1 MIRPAGA
8 KFRYFGNRPPGSAVY
23 SGQRLSVLVVLA
35 AAWVLAIAGRLVH
48 LQVFQHQAYLQLAV
62 QQQNR
67 RVELSA
73 PRGAILDRNGQPLAM
88 SLTVESV
95 CINPRRVPELSVA
108 ADILSSILQL
118 DRRELLG
125 KMTEAAQRGRGF
137 LWVKR
142 KISPGEAERLRSLGL
157 DWIEFRTESK
167 RNYPKGLLA
176 AHVVGAVDHQER
188 GNAGVEQALEGVLR
202 GRAGKARLLT
212 DVRRRS
218 ILAQIAAE
226 AQPGA
231 DVLLTIDERIQHVA
245 ERELT
250 KAVEEN
256 ACVNGSVV
264 VMDPRNGDILAM
276 ASYPGFDP
284 NEPITTGMDLER
296 RANHA
301 FSVPFEPGSVFKVIT
316 VAAALETT
324 SLRPGTIIPCGSGR
338 INLFG
343 RVIRDHHSYSALPMA
358 DVLANSSN
366 IGAIQV
372 GLRVGERRLLD
383 YVRRFGFGRMTELP
397 LPGESAGLVRDLKDW
412 GKSSIG
418 SVAMGHEIS
427 TTTIQLARACSVIA
441 NGGLLLKPRLV
452 MATRQP
458 ARKPLIKPVEQPV
471 RVIQPETA
479 ITMRQMM
486 EGVVLHGT
494 GRRARLEGYSAGGK
508 TGSAQIFDLVSKRYT
523 HRYNASFL
531 GFAPVTNPGVVVV
544 VTLNGA
550 SKFGGAVAAPVFRE
564 VATAALRLLNV
575 QRDLPDAPPS
585 REDEPV
591 ELDDLA
597 IADLG
602 SPAPMLPEPGIPD
615 AHERVELWGPK
626 VPDFYGKTMR
636 TVIEECSAY
645 GLPVELIGSGVARAQ
660 APLAGSILPRGGRV
674 KIQFAR

>member
-1 MIRPAGA
+1 MSTMIRPAGSR
-8 KFRYFGNRPPGSAVY
+8 FRNLGNRQLGSGRERLAV
-23 SGQRLSVLVVLA
+23 LAVLA
-35 AAWVLAIAGRLVH
+35 AVWVLLIVARLIH
-48 LQVFQHQAYLQLAV
+48 LQVFQHQTYLQLAE
-62 QQQNR
+62 QQQKR

-88 SLTVESV
+88 SLAVDSV
-95 CINPRRVPELSVA
+95 CINPKRVPELSVA
-108 ADILSSILQL
+108 SGIFSPILGL
-118 DRRELLG
+118 DRRELVG
-125 KMTEAAQRGRGF
+125 KMTEAATRGRGF

-142 KISPGEAERLRSLGL
+142 KISPVEAERLRSLGFE
-157 DWIEFRTESK
+157 WIEFRKESK
-167 RNYPKGLLA
+167 RNYPKGSLA
-176 AHVVGAVDHQER
+176 AHVIGAVDHQER
-188 GNAGVEQALEGVLR
+188 GNAGIEQALDGVLR
-202 GRAGKARLLT
+202 GRTGRAQLLT
-212 DVRRRS
+212 DVRQRS

-231 DVLLTIDERIQHVA
+231 DVRLTIDERIQHVA
-245 ERELT
+245 ERELA
-250 KAVEEN
+250 KAVEDN

-264 VMDPRNGDILAM
+264 VMNPYNGDILAL

-284 NEPITTGMDLER
+284 NEPIKAETNFES

-316 VAAALETT
+316 VSAALETT
-324 SLRPGTIIPCGSGR
+324 TLRPETIIPCGNGR

-372 GLRVGERRLLD
+372 GLKVGERRLLE
-383 YVRRFGFGRMTELP
+383 YVQRFGFGRMTGLP
-397 LPGESAGLVRDLKDW
+397 LPGESAGMVRELKDW

-427 TTTIQLARACSVIA
+427 TTTVQLARACSVIA
-441 NGGLLLKPRLV
+441 NGGLLVKPRLV
-452 MATRQP
+452 MAIRRSD
-458 ARKPLIKPVEQPV
+458 RKDAAEPVEPPQ

-494 GRRARLEGYSAGGK
+494 GRRARLDGYTAGGK
-508 TGSAQIFDLVSKRYT
+508 TGSAQIFDLATKRYT

-564 VATAALRLLNV
+564 VATAALRLLDV
-575 QRDLPDAPPS
+575 PRDLPDAPPS

-591 ELDDLA
+591 EFDDLA

-602 SPAPMLPEPGIPD
+602 SPAPLLPEPGIPEG
-615 AHERVELWGPK
+615 HERVELWGPK

-636 TVIEECSAY
+636 AVIEECSEY
-645 GLPVELIGSGVARAQ
+645 GLPVEMVGSGVARAQ
-660 APLAGSILPRGGRV
+660 MPVAGSILPRGGRV
-674 KIQFAR
+674 RIQFAR

>member
-1 MIRPAGA
+1 MIRPANA
-8 KFRYFGNRPPGSAVY
+8 RFRVLGNRHPGSG
-23 SGQRLSVLVVLA
+23 GQRLAVLVALA
-35 AAWVLAIAGRLVH
+35 ALWILAIVGRLVY
-48 LQVFQHQAYLQLAV
+48 LQVFQHQTYRQLAE
-62 QQQNR
+62 QQQR
-67 RVELSA
+67 QRVELSA

-88 SLTVESV
+88 SLAVESV
-95 CINPRRVPELSVA
+95 CINPRRAPELSVA
-108 ADILSSILQL
+108 SGILAPILGL
-118 DRRELLG
+118 DRRELFG
-125 KMTEAAQRGRGF
+125 RMTEAAQRGRGF

-142 KISPGEAERLRSLGL
+142 KISLGEAERLRSLGL
-157 DWIEFRTESK
+157 DWIEFRRESK
-167 RNYPKGLLA
+167 RSYPKGTLA
-176 AHVVGAVDHQER
+176 AHVIGAVDHQER
-188 GNAGVEQALEGVLR
+188 GNTGVEQTFDGVLR
-202 GRAGKARLLT
+202 GRAGKARVLT
-212 DVRRRS
+212 DVLRRG

-226 AQPGA
+226 AQPGG
-231 DVLLTIDERIQHVA
+231 DVVLTIDERIQHVA
-245 ERELT
+245 ERELA
-250 KAVEEN
+250 KAVEGN
-256 ACVNGSVV
+256 NCVNGSVV
-264 VMDPRNGDILAM
+264 VMNPYNGDILAL

-284 NEPITTGMDLER
+284 NDPIKAKTDSER

-316 VAAALETT
+316 VSAALETT
-324 SLRPGTIIPCGSGR
+324 TLRPDTIIPCGNGR

-372 GLRVGERRLLD
+372 GLRVGERRLLE
-383 YVRRFGFGRMTELP
+383 YVRRFGFGRMTGLP
-397 LPGESAGLVRDLKDW
+397 LPGESAGMVRDLSAW

-427 TTTIQLARACSVIA
+427 TTTVQLARACSAIA
-441 NGGLLLKPRLV
+441 NGGLLVKPRLV
-452 MATRQP
+452 LATRQP
-458 ARKPLIKPVEQPV
+458 DRKAAPEPVEPPQ
-471 RVIQPETA
+471 RMIRPETA

-494 GRRARLEGYSAGGK
+494 GKLARLDGYSAGGK
-508 TGSAQIFDLVSKRYT
+508 TGSAQIFDLVSRRYT

-564 VATAALRLLNV
+564 VATAALRLLDV
-575 QRDLPDAPPS
+575 PRDLPDAPPS

-591 ELDDLA
+591 EFDDLA

-626 VPDFYGKTMR
+626 VPDFYGKSMR
-636 TVIEECSAY
+636 VVIAECSAN

-660 APLAGSILPRGGRV
+660 MPMAGSILPRGERV